1 MLEHN
6 RLATASPSLAM
17 RLTSVCRQLS
27 PPLSKRSMAPTA
39 SQVDRTC
46 RPMRTAHGAA
56 FECGSSAAEA
66 AGVVS
71 ASCTTWS
78 SSLRA
83 TASLT
88 RTTSAS
94 VSFSA
99 AAMSASASAST
110 FAIVAEIDSRWGVG
124 AAAAG
129 ARCGGCSSSSRRAF
143 TTSGCAARPRAPSRP
158 PRSTSTR
165 SATATATV
173 GSIVLVRTAGADKA
187 QRIARQTP
195 APLKSWA

>member
-1 MLEHN
+1 MLELR
-6 RLATASPSLAM
+6 RLATASPSLAR

-27 PPLSKRSMAPTA
+27 PPLSQRSMAPTA

-46 RPMRTAHGAA
+46 RPMRTAHVGA
-56 FECGSSAAEA
+56 FEGGSSAAEGA
-66 AGVVS
+66 DVPSS
-71 ASCTTWS
+71 ASCTWC

-88 RTTSAS
+88 KTSSAS

-99 AAMSASASAST
+99 AVKSASPSAST
-110 FAIVAEIDSRWGVG
+110 FATVAEIESRWGVG

-129 ARCGGCSSSSRRAF
+129 ARCSGCSRSSMRAF
-143 TTSGCAARPRAPSRP
+143 TTSGCAARLRAPSRP

-165 SATATATV
+165 SAMATAID

-195 APLKSWA
+195 APLNSLA